1 MDLKKYFNE
10 YKDLGV
16 VVIPKVFNLK
26 EINSLRSA
34 ALTSLT
40 KLSEI
45 NRNGYK
51 HKAIEYFKI
60 NNNISP
66 SIIFWPSLASVR
78 MNAFRTHKKLVSVVS
93 FFLGNNV
100 KQLNNQFYFR
110 LPGDGDSFA
119 WHQDVMFRKPIER
132 HPHMVK
138 DDGYLQTSIVVD
150 EITNENS
157 PIEYILGSN
166 RLGNLKLDENK
177 NWKGLRGYSSNEIP
191 YNARNLICKKIYALP
206 GDLII
211 WSSLTIHGSSQNLS
225 NSSRMYYMNGFANAK
240 NAFDWPWYIKS
251 GSICELNPSE
261 IP

>member
-34 ALTSLT
+34 ALMSLT
-40 KLSEI
+40 KFSEI
-45 NRNGYK
+45 NRYGYK
-51 HKAIEYFKI
+51 HKSIEYFKL
-60 NNNISP
+60 NDNISP
-66 SIIFWPSLASVR
+66 SIIFWPSLASAR

-132 HPHMVK
+132 H
-138 DDGYLQTSIVVD
+138 
-150 EITNENS
+150 
-157 PIEYILGSN
+157 
-166 RLGNLKLDENK
+166 
-177 NWKGLRGYSSNEIP
+177 
-191 YNARNLICKKIYALP
+191 LI
-206 GDLII
+206 
-211 WSSLTIHGSSQNLS
+211 
-225 NSSRMYYMNGFANAK
+225 
-240 NAFDWPWYIKS
+240 
-251 GSICELNPSE
+251 
-261 IP
+261 